1 MSRDG
6 MRRLLSYILI
16 ASIACWLCACAK
28 PPEETKAVRAEQPVE
43 STPTPTAAAN
53 QVAQPVETA
62 TPVADK
68 PASLPPPKPDE
79 VKKAVTRVF
88 QQVATLDVAHSPS
101 FVVGDF
107 NGDGSEDL
115 AVSVTPNEGML
126 IEINNELANWIF
138 EDPKKVSIPGKTP
151 AARGPSANQMR
162 ARAEKGDTL
171 LAIIHGYGPK
181 GWRNPEARQT
191 YVLKNGAGAGMKA
204 QKVTGLRDIRE
215 LPLLRGDA
223 IGQTIG
229 GDSGFIIW
237 TGAKYAWYSPG
248 LK

>member
-1 MSRDG
+1 
-6 MRRLLSYILI
+6 
-16 ASIACWLCACAK
+16 
-28 PPEETKAVRAEQPVE
+28 
-43 STPTPTAAAN
+43 STPTPTAPAN

-151 AARGPSANQMR
+151 AARGPPPIRCEPEPRRETHFWQSFTAM
-162 ARAEKGDTL
+162 ARRD
-171 LAIIHGYGPK
+171 
-181 GWRNPEARQT
+181 
-191 YVLKNGAGAGMKA
+191 GA
-204 QKVTGLRDIRE
+204 TRR
-215 LPLLRGDA
+215 
-223 IGQTIG
+223 
-229 GDSGFIIW
+229 
-237 TGAKYAWYSPG
+237 PG
-248 LK
+248 KPTC